1 MRVSGMSAMQSAI
14 QRAAAH
20 VAALS
25 HHNPF
30 PGIYALQQRIGR
42 RIQQRFG
49 GNESL
54 DAPLS
59 ALRFIDAKILRE
71 HARLYGDPACTELR
85 AALAEAEGFHPSD
98 IRVDSGADAVLALC
112 LRALCVPGDAAVCS
126 AGTYPTFSYFA
137 RAAGCEVFERPYRHH
152 AGAIQADLDA
162 LIECAIL
169 RKAKVV
175 YLANPDNP
183 TGTWHSAEDIDTLC
197 SHLPEYCTLLLDE
210 AYLDF
215 CPPLRQDR
223 ARVRQGCIR
232 IRSLSKA
239 YALAGLRVGYAL
251 ADQDMLAQL
260 DKVRIHYAVG
270 GLAQYLA
277 RTVVSDPRE
286 AADLRAGN
294 ARWQEEL
301 ARRLAA
307 QGHRVL
313 PSGTNFVSVLMPDA
327 GAALQAQQQLLAQGI
342 AIHRPEHPAFA
353 NLLRIT
359 ACEDAFR
366 DELFSALGGQIR

>member
-1 MRVSGMSAMQSAI
+1 MSAMQTGI
-14 QRAAAH
+14 QRIAAH

-25 HHNPF
+25 HRNPF

-42 RIQQRFG
+42 QIHQRFG

-59 ALRFIDAKILRE
+59 ALRSIDAKTLRE
-71 HARLYGDPACTELR
+71 HVRLYGDPACTELR
-85 AALAEAEGFHPSD
+85 EALAEAGGFDPSD
-98 IRVDSGADAVLALC
+98 ICVDSGADAVLALC
-112 LRALCVPGDAAVCS
+112 LRALCVPGDAVVCS
-126 AGTYPTFSYFA
+126 AGTYPTFAYFA
-137 RAAGCEVFERPYRHH
+137 RAAGCQVFERPYRH
-152 AGAIQADLDA
+152 GPDKVQADLDA

-169 RKAKVV
+169 RRAKVV

-183 TGTWHSAEDIDTLC
+183 TGTWQSADDIDMLC
-197 SHLPEYCTLLLDE
+197 SNLPQDCTLLLDE

-215 CPPLRQDR
+215 CAPLRHDS
-223 ARVRQGCIR
+223 ARVRSGCIR

-260 DKVRIHYAVG
+260 QKVRIHYAVG
-270 GLAQYLA
+270 ALAQYLA
-277 RTVVSDPRE
+277 RAVVSDRRE
-286 AADLRAGN
+286 AAELRATN
-294 ARWQEEL
+294 ARLQEEL
-301 ARRLAA
+301 ARRLTD
-307 QGHRVL
+307 QGHAVL
-313 PSGTNFVSVLMPDA
+313 PSGTNFVSVLMP
-327 GAALQAQQQLLAQGI
+327 GASAAMQAQQQLLSRGI

-359 ACEDAFR
+359 VCEDAFR
-366 DELFSALGGQIR
+366 DELFSALGGHRQ